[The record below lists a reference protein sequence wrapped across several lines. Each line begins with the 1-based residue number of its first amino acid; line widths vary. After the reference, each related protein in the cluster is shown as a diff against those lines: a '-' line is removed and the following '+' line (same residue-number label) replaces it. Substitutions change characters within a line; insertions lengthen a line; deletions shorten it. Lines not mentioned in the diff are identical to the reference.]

1 MTKFL
6 NKLFLC
12 GILLNSVNYELAY
25 SSDPEPS
32 TPGQFN
38 ITVDFEKN
46 EASTD
51 NNELNTNM
59 DIQYSNT
66 IGKYDTDKYEI
77 KDNILYGKEEKEFCT
92 LNPDAG
98 NYGMFCAPDGR
109 TPLSVPF
116 TTTIQYGEKNYYV
129 FPVYVLIKKNN
140 IKYKSDDTGFCLF
153 IERSGKYIYINNSK
167 IATGNPPEF
176 NSDDLSLTN
185 NVNDTSINI
194 MLVKIGD
201 KYKLSEDCTKILKVE
216 PSPLAKYVTKPGD
229 NTMKWYKTDENG
241 NLPENP
247 AEYKKLN
254 KAIFTI
260 TSDGELTLSKS
271 EGGGGKSSLEVT
283 RFGKLVNN
291 GQLMVNSNTS
301 ILTPNIIL
309 GSEQRTRGRMMELP
323 YYFRAILN
331 LNDVAIDNSN
341 GTLVLKSGST
351 IRDSESVIPNPIL
364 LSVRPEEGGAAIGAE
379 RFISMPIIK
388 GGTVDISDF
397 LNWNDENWTDINEKS
412 DGSASHI
419 NSAFYNVNIKLLPE
433 KQTNTSDLI
442 TYFNDD
448 TKFANEAKHLF
459 KNMIFFSDIKNN
471 EGTVV
476 EARHSTVLI
485 PSFLSVSNSSEDKT
499 KYNTEKPVI
508 LQAHLKEDNVLRLFY
523 PDTLIEED
531 EDFKKNL
538 PLVVEFAT
546 MNNSLYEFLN
556 NPAHYINDIS
566 VKANTKKL
574 SGNYSLDLSPFVKN
588 DGNVVDYS
596 KFDENGNINLEKIQF
611 VSDKDSKDN
620 LDLTLNPSYVM
631 DGNTKVENTTIDM
644 KSTYDGWKGVIT
656 PTSNKIKLS
665 TGTYIIKA
673 SKYLSI
679 ETEGDVNLYF
689 DNKDKLN
696 LCELSNSNGTL
707 SVFQYNLKENSPLTI
722 KLASDDCIIFPN
734 KATNINAPVSIQ
746 FVKDN
751 VMSTK
756 KVYIEI
762 KDLINDYIK
771 AKVAGVTEDINAKYA
786 AISDSHSGVESKLK
800 KINKLL
806 TEIED
811 NTSKTDYAEYF
822 HKIGEYGITPGCNDV
837 KKYSEIKNVQD
848 KLIKINKLKMEVL
861 EGYLEVLNHYMSTLS
876 DGDGAKTIVQRKID
890 ETKQNISTT
899 KENQIKMLKNKYY
912 ITNKYQ
918 NMFAR
923 NANIITSLA
932 KEITNLSGETFPS
945 VEVDTVSLLSE

>member
-566 VKANTKKL
+566 VEANTKKL
-574 SGNYSLDLSPFVKN
+574 SDNYSLDLSPFVKN

-673 SKYLSI
+673 HEYMSI
-679 ETEGDVNLYF
+679 ETTGDVNLYF
-689 DNKDKLN
+689 DNEGKLS
-696 LCELSNSNGTL
+696 LCELSNNNSNL
-707 SVFQYNLKENSPLTI
+707 SVFQYNYGNGNNTPLTI
-722 KLASDDCIIFPN
+722 RLLAKDYTIPARN
-734 KATNINAPVSIQ
+734 QTTINVPVKVN
-746 FVKDN
+746 FVKDD
-751 VMSTK
+751 VMYTVK
-756 KVYIEI
+756 MYKEI
-762 KDLINDYIK
+762 KDLTNDYIK
-771 AKVAGVTEDINAKYA
+771 AKITGDTENLSAKYT
-786 AISDSHSGVESKLK
+786 AISDSNSGVESKLK
-800 KINKLL
+800 EINEFL
-806 TEIED
+806 TEIEND
-811 NTSKTDYAEYF
+811 KSTTDYAKYF
-822 HKIGEYGITPGCNDV
+822 KAIEKNGNIKHGTTGLKLYKDIKDVQNKLMKING
-837 KKYSEIKNVQD
+837 
-848 KLIKINKLKMEVL
+848 IKIKVL
-861 EGYLEVLNHYMSTLS
+861 EDYLRVLNHHVSTVS
-876 DGDGAKTIVQRKID
+876 EEVEQKIIKNKI
-890 ETKQNISTT
+890 TKIRLNIADSIL
-899 KENQIKMLKNKYY
+899 NQIKILKNSY
-912 ITNKYQ
+912 
-918 NMFAR
+918 R
-923 NANIITSLA
+923 NTTDEGEQEKLVE
-932 KEITNLSGETFPS
+932 EISKLSGETFS
-945 VEVDTVSLLSE
+945 TGE